1 MTAPPMQ
8 IVPIAASVD
17 MNSVMGVV
25 ILIAAYGFGRG
36 ACACVVVCMR
46 ATCMLRRKGGCMR
59 MMMMVLVL
67 STLVLFSTLDINFMY
82 ACMRLMLL
90 AHIKSVA
97 ISGVQDELSLRIG
110 IMRCSRKKWRCLFQC
125 NC

>member
-1 MTAPPMQ
+1 M
-8 IVPIAASVD
+8 
-17 MNSVMGVV
+17 
-25 ILIAAYGFGRG
+25 
-36 ACACVVVCMR
+36 
-46 ATCMLRRKGGCMR
+46 

-67 STLVLFSTLDINFMY
+67 STLVLFTTLDINFMY

-110 IMRCSRKKWRCLFQC
+110 IMRWYCSDAICEFGCCILRTTWFVATKPSRGHAVACWMENCKIGDGPRKKWKCLFQC